1 MKMRS
6 HWLYALV
13 PLFFLAVFSPAAA
26 EQEKD
31 DPLRNAALSGD
42 TAAQLKLAS
51 EFFFGTDAV
60 RATRAGGLLVSQGG
74 RNWAVPKAPTISEYV
89 MKRGGGS
96 STRVWCGRA
105 RCFDEAAK
113 GGLPEARLRKALL
126 MISGIPDEAEEK
138 ETLPGTPARPRRR
151 VAASARPG
159 RNRLSSGGPGARAD
173 DFAGCR
179 VAAELRD
186 GGAAVADPGGGF
198 GRRRFA
204 ADAGCLL

>member
-1 MKMRS
+1 MRS

-13 PLFFLAVFSPAAA
+13 PLFFLAVFPAAA

-51 EFFFGTDAV
+51 EFFFGTDARPRNPV
-60 RATRAGGLLVSQGG
+60 LAVYCIAGR

-105 RCFDEAAK
+105 AV
-113 GGLPEARLRKALL
+113 L
-126 MISGIPDEAEEK
+126 
-138 ETLPGTPARPRRR
+138 TRPRR
-151 VAASARPG
+151 
-159 RNRLSSGGPGARAD
+159 
-173 DFAGCR
+173 AGCR
-179 VAAELRD
+179 RR
-186 GGAAVADPGGGF
+186 GS
-198 GRRRFA
+198 GRR
-204 ADAGCLL
+204 C